1 MALFLMILRKMVKNR
16 WLELSL
22 LVGLIISVALASS
35 MPIYTH
41 AILQRMLIKDL
52 EVLQTDTQQYPG
64 QVYNY
69 VYIPGADKEAGGD
82 KLLAETDAF
91 MAEQSKHFGLPILLS
106 SITRSTMNFDLTPSD
121 PSKVDPKVN
130 RSAELTAMSELEK
143 HIRLVDG
150 AMPVHRTREWCV

>member
-64 QVYNY
+64 QVITMSTYW
-69 VYIPGADKEAGGD
+69 
-82 KLLAETDAF
+82 
-91 MAEQSKHFGLPILLS
+91 GL
-106 SITRSTMNFDLTPSD
+106 
-121 PSKVDPKVN
+121 KAN
-130 RSAELTAMSELEK
+130 R
-143 HIRLVDG
+143 R
-150 AMPVHRTREWCV
+150 R